1 MLEFHFLRPWWLAML
16 PVGLWLAW
24 RLMRVGGLA
33 GRWRGV
39 VDQALQPFVLA
50 GIGAGLVERRSILAA
65 AATAWL
71 LATLALAGPTWERQP
86 VPAVRSDEALVIIL
100 DLSRSMD
107 AADVAPSRLARAK
120 LKLLDLLE
128 MRRSGQ
134 TGLVV
139 FSAHA
144 FTVAPLTTDTRNIAS
159 LITALSTNIMPS
171 RGSYPEAGLRKGA
184 QLLEQVGVRR
194 GELLLITD
202 SESNTVAEDVASEL
216 YDQGYAI
223 HVLAVGTADG
233 APIALDGGGF
243 LTDRD
248 ERVVVPQLDIASLR
262 RLATLGGGRFAVL
275 TPDDRDLNTILGV
288 DSERAGDV
296 IRPAADDERY
306 QSDLW
311 RDQGLWLTLL
321 LLPLIALSFRRGW
334 IVVWLVALALPSPRA
349 EALEWADFWLTPDQR
364 GQRAFEADDPGRAAE
379 LFDDPEWLAAARYR
393 AGDFAGSAEVLDGI
407 ESAEAH
413 YNRGNALARAG
424 EIGAAIQAYTDALE
438 LDADHED
445 ALYNRDLLQRQE
457 PPPQSQQQQGDSQQ
471 QDSENSD
478 DQEQQQQGEQPSDQ
492 EQPDTLQ
499 PMSPDEAQATAS
511 AQSQTENDNEQ
522 PPQPEEFEP
531 LPTPGELEE
540 WAEEQ
545 AADQWLRR
553 IPEDPG
559 GLLRRKCLVQ
569 SPRMGTDQDGNYI
582 WPGDEAEP
590 W

>member
-1 MLEFHFLRPWWLAML
+1 MLEFHFLRPWWLAAL
-16 PVGLWLAW
+16 PLGFWLGW

-39 VDQALQPFVLA
+39 IDQALQPYVLA
-50 GIGAGLVERRSILAA
+50 GIGTGLVERRTIFVV

-86 VPAVRSDEALVIIL
+86 VPAVRSDEALVIVL

-107 AADVAPSRLARAK
+107 AADVEPSRLARAK

-128 MRRSGQ
+128 RRRSGQ

-184 QLLEQVGVRR
+184 QLLEQVGVRD

-202 SESNTVAEDVASEL
+202 SEANSVAEDVAREL
-216 YDQGYAI
+216 NDAGYAI
-223 HVLAVGTADG
+223 HVLAVGTPDG

-262 RLATLGGGRFAVL
+262 RLATIGGGRFAVL
-275 TPDDRDLNTILGV
+275 TPDDRDLNTLLGR
-288 DSERAGDV
+288 DGERTGD
-296 IRPAADDERY
+296 AMGMDAEDERFE
-306 QSDLW
+306 SDLW
-311 RDQGLWLTLL
+311 RDQGLWLTLV
-321 LLPLIALSFRRGW
+321 LLPLVALSFRRGW
-334 IVVWLVALALPSPRA
+334 IVVWLGVLALPSPRV
-349 EALEWADFWLTPDQR
+349 EALEWADVWLTPNQR

-379 LFDDPEWLAAARYR
+379 LFDDPEWLAASLYR
-393 AGDFAGSAEVLDGI
+393 AGDFARSAEVLDGI
-407 ESAEAH
+407 DSAEAH
-413 YNRGNALARAG
+413 YNRGNALARGG
-424 EIGAAIQAYTDALE
+424 EIGAAIEAYSRALE

-445 ALYNRDLLQRQE
+445 ARYNRDLLQQQQ
-457 PPPQSQQQQGDSQQ
+457 PPPQSQQQQGDGQQ
-471 QDSENSD
+471 QDSENSE
-478 DQEQQQQGEQPSDQ
+478 DQQQQQGQQPSEQ

-511 AQSQTENDNEQ
+511 TQSQAENDDDQ

-559 GLLRRKCLVQ
+559 GLLRRKFLFQ
-569 SPRMGTDQDGNYI
+569 YQRMGTDQDGNYI

>member
-1 MLEFHFLRPWWLAML
+1 MLEFHFLRPWWLAAL
-16 PVGLWLAW
+16 PLGLWLGW
-24 RLMRVGGLA
+24 RLTRVGGLA

-39 VDQALQPFVLA
+39 IDQALQPFVLA
-50 GIGAGLVERRSILAA
+50 GAGTGLIERRTILFAGLAA
-65 AATAWL
+65 WS
-71 LATLALAGPTWERQP
+71 LATLALAGPTWQRQP
-86 VPAVRSDEALVIIL
+86 VPAVRSDEALVIVL

-107 AADVAPSRLARAK
+107 AADVEPSRLARAK

-128 MRRSGQ
+128 RRRAGQ

-144 FTVAPLTTDTRNIAS
+144 FTVAPLTTDTRNIAA
-159 LITALSTNIMPS
+159 LVAALSTNIMPS

-184 QLLEQVGVRR
+184 QLLEHVGVRR

-202 SESNTVAEDVASEL
+202 SEGNSVAEDVAAEL
-216 YDQGYAI
+216 NAEGYAI
-223 HVLAVGTADG
+223 HVLAVGTPDG

-248 ERVVVPQLDIASLR
+248 ERVVVPQLDIGSLR

-275 TPDDRDLNTILGV
+275 TPDDRDLEAILGQ
-288 DSERAGDV
+288 DSEQAGDA
-296 IRPAADDERY
+296 IRSAADDERY
-306 QSDLW
+306 ESDLW

-334 IVVWLVALALPSPRA
+334 IVVWVGVLVLPSPRA
-349 EALEWADFWLTPDQR
+349 DALEWADLWLTPDQR
-364 GQRAFEADDPGRAAE
+364 GQRAFAADDPARAAE
-379 LFDDPEWLAAARYR
+379 LFEDPAWLAAARYR
-393 AGDFAGSAEVLDGI
+393 AGDFARSAEVLDGI
-407 ESAEAH
+407 DTADAH

-424 EIGAAIQAYTDALE
+424 EVGAAIEAYTRALD
-438 LDADHED
+438 LDPEHED
-445 ALYNRDLLQRQE
+445 ARYNLELLQQQN
-457 PPPQSQQQQGDSQQ
+457 PPQSEQQQGDGEQQESEGTDQQQQQQG
-471 QDSENSD
+471 N
-478 DQEQQQQGEQPSDQ
+478 QPSEQ

-499 PMSPDEAQATAS
+499 PMSPDEAQATAA
-511 AQSQTENDNEQ
+511 AQSQTDDDNPQ
-522 PPQPEEFEP
+522 PPPSEEFEP

-559 GLLRRKCLVQ
+559 GLLRRKFLFQ
-569 SPRMGTDQDGNYI
+569 YQRMGTDQDGNYI